1 MSNLIRYTNASGM
14 VVAVMFVAA
23 SLTAC
28 GGGNSAESDA
38 AAAAAATGTVPLS
51 AAESTR
57 SFISF
62 QEGLAPS
69 NTDIPL
75 GMEGFLPPTDDTA
88 EPFPIG

>member
-1 MSNLIRYTNASGM
+1 MSNPIRYTNASGM

-28 GGGNSAESDA
+28 GGGNSAEPDV
-38 AAAAAATGTVPLS
+38 AAAATDTVPLS
-51 AAESTR
+51 AAASTR

-69 NTDIPL
+69 NTDVPL

-88 EPFPIG
+88 EPIPIG